1 MYPMPKARARAAG
14 RYGAQLAEVRARAAR
29 SGNAAGPT
37 NAVPKHTNA
46 PCDTCISYRYNQ
58 KRKIA
63 KSWGPPSNLGKA

>member
-1 MYPMPKARARAAG
+1 MYPMPKTRARAAG

-46 PCDTCISYRYNQ
+46 PCDTCISY
-58 KRKIA
+58 
-63 KSWGPPSNLGKA
+63 